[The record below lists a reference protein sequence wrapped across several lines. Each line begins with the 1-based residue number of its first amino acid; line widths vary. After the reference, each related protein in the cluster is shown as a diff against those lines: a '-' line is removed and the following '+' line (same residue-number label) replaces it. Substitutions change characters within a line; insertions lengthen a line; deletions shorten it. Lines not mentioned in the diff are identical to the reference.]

1 MKSANLTSENF
12 GTNQGLKNAGI
23 LYVFQA
29 LQTAELGQKIYWEK
43 KAIHLAVTKAEQGN
57 PVQNRNTVG
66 CPLCCKHE
74 VCSFSAKA
82 GHWGNLRRRGTGV
95 EKFSEHVSQK
105 TYELCVLAQ
114 LKHTYRLMRYEPAG
128 PL

>member
-1 MKSANLTSENF
+1 MRDF
-12 GTNQGLKNAGI
+12 GTNQGLKSAGI

-82 GHWGNLRRRGTGV
+82 GHWGNLRRRGIRNGIGV
-95 EKFSEHVSQK
+95 NIGIGTYKSEDLQMEKSAGVLYTLPVFSMPEYVQK
-105 TYELCVLAQ
+105 
-114 LKHTYRLMRYEPAG
+114 R
-128 PL
+128 